1 MKKTLIALAVAAS
14 AVVSGSAMAAGWE
27 QNGTGGS
34 VNMGGSLTPVEN
46 VTPWEVKT
54 GAAVT
59 GLDAQIQKGQKVVDV
74 AVNKAIPVLG
84 IRVVDSAGF
93 EGAAGITPQ
102 IDYQGAVDIDGF
114 EDGVTNVY
122 MEVRNT
128 QGEKIGSLLAPFY
141 AGAERSYYAI
151 DGSAKG
157 HRGLHANEAGMA
169 FYGGIDKNSAH
180 NMTEG
185 AVRSRISAIDSE
197 FTAKYNTYD
206 SAFSSASMATDFNR
220 PGYIFNA
227 FYGSGIEQGKTI
239 KITLDQP
246 AGADAIKWKAS
257 LPVTVS
263 YQ

>member
-14 AVVSGSAMAAGWE
+14 AAVSGSAMAWTA
-27 QNGTGGS
+27 NGTGGS
-34 VNMGGSLTPVEN
+34 VELSGTLTPVEK
-46 VTPWEVKT
+46 VTPWEVKV
-54 GAAVT
+54 GDAVT

-114 EDGVTNVY
+114 EDGVTNVH

-157 HRGLHANEAGMA
+157 YRGLYADSAGMA
-169 FYGGIDKNSAH
+169 FYGGIDKNIAH
-180 NMTEG
+180 HLTEG
-185 AVRSRISAIDSE
+185 VVRSRISAIDSE
-197 FTAKYNTYD
+197 FTAKFNMYD
-206 SAFSSASMATDFNR
+206 SEFSPSAMATDFNK
-220 PGYIFNA
+220 PGFIFNA

-239 KITLDQP
+239 KITLDQ
-246 AGADAIKWKAS
+246 AVSGDAPIKWNAA
-257 LPVTVS
+257 LPVTVT
-263 YQ
+263 YM

>member
-14 AVVSGSAMAAGWE
+14 AAVSGSAMAWTA
-27 QNGTGGS
+27 NGTGGS
-34 VNMGGSLTPVEN
+34 VDLGGTLTPVEK

-59 GLDAQIQKGQKVVDV
+59 GLDAQIQKGQRVVDV

-84 IRVVDSAGF
+84 VRVVNSAGF

-114 EDGVTNVY
+114 KDGVTNVY
-122 MEVRNT
+122 MDVRNT

-157 HRGLHANEAGMA
+157 HRGLYADQAGMA
-169 FYGGIDKNSAH
+169 FYGGIGKSIVD

-197 FTAKYNTYD
+197 FTAKYDTYN
-206 SAFSSASMATDFNR
+206 SGFATSSMATDFNK

-239 KITLDQP
+239 KITLDQV
-246 AGADAIKWKAS
+246 ASGDAPIQWKAS
-257 LPVTVS
+257 LPVTVT
-263 YQ
+263 YA